1 MAAKEYQENRL
12 SVAMVLVCM
21 FQFLYVADG
30 MLHEVSSSWQSYL
43 AWILIT
49 ADWSLRKDEILLI
62 KMQQSTTL
70 IFSPRISG
78 KNIEIGCT

>member
-1 MAAKEYQENRL
+1 MINFCMAAKEYQKNGL

-30 MLHEVSSSWQSYL
+30 MLHEVSCSWQSNL

-49 ADWSLRKDEILLI
+49 ADWSLWKDEIHLI
-62 KMQQSTTL
+62 KMQQSH
-70 IFSPRISG
+70 
-78 KNIEIGCT
+78 